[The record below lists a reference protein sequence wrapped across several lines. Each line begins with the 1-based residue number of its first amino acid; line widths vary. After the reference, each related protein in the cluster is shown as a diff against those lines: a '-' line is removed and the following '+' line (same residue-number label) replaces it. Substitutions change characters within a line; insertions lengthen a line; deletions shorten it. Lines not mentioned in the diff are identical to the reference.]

1 MIKVQLFGVL
11 HTTIGLSEV
20 ELEAKTV
27 EDIFVELS
35 KIVEKNYE
43 LDAQTSHENRNGALN
58 PNKSLKFKDAIVYI
72 NGEHCKKKKT
82 AISDGVQI
90 WLLSPAA
97 GG

>member
-43 LDAQTSHENRNGALN
+43 IDAQTSNEDRNGALN

-82 AISDGVQI
+82 AISDGDQI